1 MKGNTQQSG
10 VNNYYSRVIKEVPL
24 KKETGE
30 GGQND
35 LQQNLIIPLIHGP
48 LI

>member
-1 MKGNTQQSG
+1 MKRNTWQSG
-10 VNNYYSRVIKEVPL
+10 INKYYSKVTEEVPL
-24 KKETGE
+24 KETGE
-30 GGQND
+30 GGQNE